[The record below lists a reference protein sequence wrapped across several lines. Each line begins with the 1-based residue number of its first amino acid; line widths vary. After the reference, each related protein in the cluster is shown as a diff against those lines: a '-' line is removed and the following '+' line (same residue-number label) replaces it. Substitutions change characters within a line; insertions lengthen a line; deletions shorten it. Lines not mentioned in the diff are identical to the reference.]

1 MMDTGQTIPVH
12 PNDRY
17 PTSSAEAYE
26 LEDRKRGV
34 ARQAKRK
41 KKMGV
46 TERISG
52 LLLWHPRE
60 WAMFAEK
67 HLTLLRIS

>member
-52 LLLWHPRE
+52 LLLW
-60 WAMFAEK
+60 
-67 HLTLLRIS
+67 L